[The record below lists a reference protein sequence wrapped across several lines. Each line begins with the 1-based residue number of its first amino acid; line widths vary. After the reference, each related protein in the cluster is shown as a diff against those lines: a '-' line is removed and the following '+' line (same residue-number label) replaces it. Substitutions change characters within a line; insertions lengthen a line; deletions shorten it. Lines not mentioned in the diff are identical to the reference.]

1 MSTQSSS
8 GGSVTSYKT
17 KEVYNK
23 NPEDAVGQRKNSET
37 YTGTGYKA
45 EYDKYDFKKSK
56 NDQTSYTPK
65 RDYDFDK
72 KYEDIT
78 KKYDTTVKK

>member
-1 MSTQSSS
+1 MTAESYSSS
-8 GGSVTSYKT
+8 SVPSYKT

-23 NPEDAVGQRKNSET
+23 NPEDAVGQRKNSES

-65 RDYDFDK
+65 RDYDFEK

-78 KKYDTTVKK
+78 KKYDTTTKK